1 MNREEIIQKLNHQ
14 PIEDLLEYCSSVPK
28 LYNKVSNLLYKEFHL
43 QSAEI
48 SLLCTYICNEVMKN
62 EQR

>member
-1 MNREEIIQKLNHQ
+1 MNREEIIQKLHYQ
-14 PIEDLLEYCSSVPK
+14 SIGDLLEYCSGMPE
-28 LYNKVSNLLYKEFHL
+28 LYNKVSNLLYKDFNI